1 MEQRRFARSRLTHQG
16 DEFSLAN
23 FQIQIVEDHDLL
35 VAGAENLRKIHSPQ
49 KGLSHWIIGSL
60 SH

>member
-23 FQIQIVEDHDLL
+23 FQIQIVEDHNLL
-35 VAGAENLRKIHSPQ
+35 AAGAENLGKIRGPQ
-49 KGLSHWIIGSL
+49 ERSL
-60 SH
+60 